1 MNTIL
6 LAIDVPDVMVI
17 NSSDVISTKSHDKG
31 NLMRSTVARIKT
43 ALVLIVLMAVSVV
56 PIPVTSS
63 IGLLIVIFRP
73 NWFKNLVDAI
83 YADKQR

>member
-1 MNTIL
+1 
-6 LAIDVPDVMVI
+6 
-17 NSSDVISTKSHDKG
+17 
-31 NLMRSTVARIKT
+31 MRSTVARIKT

>member
-1 MNTIL
+1 MGLAWWLVGIVAFMTIVGIL
-6 LAIDVPDVMVI
+6 P
-17 NSSDVISTKSHDKG
+17 TKSDDRG

-56 PIPVTSS
+56 PIPVTST

-73 NWFKNLVDAI
+73 NWFKRLVDAI
-83 YADKQR
+83 YSDKM